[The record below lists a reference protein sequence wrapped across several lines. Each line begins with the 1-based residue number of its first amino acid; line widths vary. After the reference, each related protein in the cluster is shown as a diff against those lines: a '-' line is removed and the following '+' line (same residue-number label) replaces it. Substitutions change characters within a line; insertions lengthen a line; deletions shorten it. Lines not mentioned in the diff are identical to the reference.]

1 MCVNGNLIILII
13 WKYKW
18 RKMVVPKQD
27 KLQKIRKRRFKRK
40 GEKIFSGKVYLPSPQ
55 ICFRSFLFYLNVS
68 FGHCLKSPLFDFLT
82 NL

>member
-27 KLQKIRKRRFKRK
+27 KLQKIRKRRFKRRVK
-40 GEKIFSGKVYLPSPQ
+40 KLARE
-55 ICFRSFLFYLNVS
+55 
-68 FGHCLKSPLFDFLT
+68 
-82 NL
+82 NLLL